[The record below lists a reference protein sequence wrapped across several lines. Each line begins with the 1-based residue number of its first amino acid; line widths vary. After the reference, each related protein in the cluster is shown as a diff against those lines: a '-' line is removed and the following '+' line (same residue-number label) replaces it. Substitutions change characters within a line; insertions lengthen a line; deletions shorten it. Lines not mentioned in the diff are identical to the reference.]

1 MAKKRKNK
9 EKIKREIIILRP
21 KEDLEIDLT
30 PPEIIEIRKLLAQ
43 LRRNL
48 A

>member
-1 MAKKRKNK
+1 MAKKKRNK
-9 EKIKREIIILRP
+9 LKVKKDIIILRP